1 MELNDFKDLY
11 QKETVENVPEVSLE
25 KQKEIH
31 LPLEKIRANMR
42 LEFWSTIISLLA
54 IFVFMVLM
62 PGSFRFKFYVI
73 VLVSSMVV
81 VTLFF
86 YSKFFK
92 LYKEIVNLN
101 VKTMD
106 SLKDLLYQ
114 FALNKQYYFSF
125 YISFAPFLVS
135 EMIIINEFYPSGN
148 HTDFKM
154 AAMFIFV
161 LVFTML
167 LLFWFGKIW
176 FHYFYGR
183 YINKVEDIYKSLK

>member
-1 MELNDFKDLY
+1 MELDDLKKLY
-11 QKETVENVPEVSLE
+11 KKEEITETPEISLE

-31 LPLEKIRANMR
+31 LPLEKIRKNMR
-42 LEFWSTIISLLA
+42 LEFWSTLVM
-54 IFVFMVLM
+54 FVFIFIFMALM

-86 YSKFFK
+86 YSKFFT
-92 LYKEIVNLN
+92 LYKEIGNLN
-101 VKTMD
+101 MKTSD
-106 SLKDLLYQ
+106 SLKDLIFQ

-125 YISFAPFLVS
+125 YISFAPFLVC
-135 EMIIINEFYPSGN
+135 EMMIINEFYPGGN

-154 AAMFIFV
+154 AIMFISV

-167 LLFWFGKIW
+167 LLVWMGKIW
-176 FHYFYGR
+176 FRYFYGK
-183 YINKVEDIYKSLK
+183 YIEKVERIYKNLQ